1 MAILI
6 RPALFQ
12 DCETCALLSRIEE
25 HAIPGGDHIPVDFF
39 AANID
44 ADEMFI
50 VAEENGQVMGYVLGQ
65 PMKGGYAYLSLLAV
79 DAGMRS
85 RGLGKML
92 VDAFLR
98 RCIEKKILFVSLF
111 APSFNERTLKFY
123 RTIGFEQGREH
134 LEFGIYLLDLHP
146 D

>member
-6 RPALFQ
+6 RPASHK
-12 DCETCALLSRIEE
+12 DCETCAQLSRIEE
-25 HAIPGGDHIPVDFF
+25 LATPDGDHLRVEFFSANVDE
-39 AANID
+39 
-44 ADEMFI
+44 DEMFI
-50 VAEENGQVMGYVLGQ
+50 VAEENEQVMGYVLGQ

-79 DAGMRS
+79 DARMRG
-85 RGLGKML
+85 RGLGKTL

-98 RCIEKKILFVSLF
+98 RCIEKKLFFVTLF

-134 LEFGIYLLDLHP
+134 LEFGIHLDDISP
-146 D
+146 